1 MDHHG
6 IIIKRLISFPGN
18 ILIHNFQIQSP
29 NLEAILQN
37 QLVTFQLR
45 PERPSLRFCQ
55 NWLIRN
61 ESIGNLELKNIS
73 SFLGDSAR
81 TSGKISIQEGDQSN
95 KQGLNSSDTEA
106 DLLSNGLDMMDG
118 VEVMTSKFSLDNLGL
133 IQDIS
138 IFNKDAVSILSKTE
152 KSTRLL
158 TFKMSE
164 LNQQFRARNRKLNQ
178 MVLNADESQLVAEDS
193 LANDMGL
200 EGLIENVRDRQLE
213 GAKLAFAF
221 ETGYLVGFGVR
232 LVLFSKSMLVQRT
245 WNFESIVASVCPVA
259 FARGSEVR

>member
-1 MDHHG
+1 
-6 IIIKRLISFPGN
+6 
-18 ILIHNFQIQSP
+18 
-29 NLEAILQN
+29 
-37 QLVTFQLR
+37 
-45 PERPSLRFCQ
+45 
-55 NWLIRN
+55 
-61 ESIGNLELKNIS
+61 
-73 SFLGDSAR
+73 
-81 TSGKISIQEGDQSN
+81 
-95 KQGLNSSDTEA
+95 
-106 DLLSNGLDMMDG
+106 MMS
-118 VEVMTSKFSLDNLGL
+118 SKFSLDNLGL

-158 TFKMSE
+158 TFNMSE

-213 GAKLAFAF
+213 GAKLAFTL
-221 ETGYLVGFGVR
+221 EMGYLVGFGVR

-245 WNFESIVASVCPVA
+245 WNFESTVASVCPVA
-259 FARGSEVR
+259 FARGSEVRYHSHLCMNETDL